1 MLNKLSSTSPVSFI
15 RKIEVAA
22 RKGMDGVV
30 KGEGEGGRE
39 GWRSPW
45 GGWRRRGRK
54 GEMID
59 PAEAREELGMGLE
72 EGGREERQSLEWE
85 RLITVV

>member
-1 MLNKLSSTSPVSFI
+1 MSFI

-30 KGEGEGGRE
+30 EEEGEGGRE
-39 GWRSPW
+39 GGRARW
-45 GGWRRRGRK
+45 GGWRKRGRK
-54 GEMID
+54 GEVID

-72 EGGREERQSLEWE
+72 EGAREEGRSLEWE

>member
-30 KGEGEGGRE
+30 EEEGEGGRE
-39 GWRSPW
+39 GGRARW
-45 GGWRRRGRK
+45 GGWRKRGRK
-54 GEMID
+54 GEVID

-72 EGGREERQSLEWE
+72 EGAREEGRSLEWE